1 MQPVLLVAEEFLH
14 QAAAVC
20 GKVIP
25 DENYSCSFGKPFE
38 LFQELDQ
45 TDRIV
50 AVGLGTGEQARRF
63 SVPAETQGGGCR
75 NPAPVIASRPQD
87 RRFAARR
94 PTGADGG
101 LLGEAG
107 FVLEEDPGLLADSV
121 FFISGQRTSFQY

>member
-1 MQPVLLVAEEFLH
+1 MRR
-14 QAAAVC
+14 
-20 GKVIP
+20 KVIP
-25 DENYSCSFGKPFE
+25 YKNYSFSFGKPFE
-38 LFQELDQ
+38 VFQKLNQ
-45 TDRIV
+45 TDGVI
-50 AVGLGTGEQARRF
+50 AVGFGAGEQTRRF
-63 SVPAETQGGGCR
+63 SIPAETQGGGCR
-75 NPAPVIASRPQD
+75 NPVPVIASRPSD

>member
-1 MQPVLLVAEEFLH
+1 MRR
-14 QAAAVC
+14 
-20 GKVIP
+20 KVIP
-25 DENYSCSFGKPFE
+25 DKNYSLSFGEPFE
-38 LFQELDQ
+38 VFQELNQ
-45 TDRIV
+45 TDRMV
-50 AVGLGTGEQARRF
+50 AVGLGAGEQARRF
-63 SVPAETQGGGCR
+63 SIPAEPQSRRRR
-75 NPAPVIASRPQD
+75 NPAPVIAPWPQD